1 MMRALFVTGSLVHG
15 GAERHTITLM
25 NRLSARGHE
34 CHAVYVK
41 NDPSQFP
48 RIHLGRSGTVL
59 CLDAAHYFDTTAL
72 RRFIAHIRHVQPTVM
87 VAANA
92 YALMYAFIA
101 RRLSGLHFPL
111 LVTYHSTLLLGFKEQ
126 VKMLIDRFFFLATD
140 CLVFV
145 CDAQRRYWRQRAVFS
160 RRNEVI
166 YNGVDVNAYNAAEYA
181 EQGHQWRA
189 QVGFADGDYVIGMLA
204 VLRPEKNPKQL
215 LEAVARLRRRGI
227 PARALLIGDGPMR
240 NAIEALAWDLGIEP
254 YVAITGLQEDVRPC
268 LAACDVVT
276 LCSTTEALSLAA
288 IEAMAMGLPVVHSR
302 VGGAAELI
310 THEVNGLL
318 FPVGDTQALVDAL
331 ARLADRS
338 LARRMGSNA
347 RRTVEAQFSEKAM
360 LDRYENLL
368 LDLCHPGIEAHGP
381 TPRGMAG

>member
-1 MMRALFVTGSLVHG
+1 MLRTIFVTGSLVHG
-15 GAERHTITLM
+15 GAEHHTITLM
-25 NRLSARGHE
+25 NRLSGRGHE

-41 NDPSQFP
+41 NDSSQFE
-48 RIHLGRSGTVL
+48 RIHLGRRGTVL
-59 CLDAAHYFDTTAL
+59 CLDATHYFDTAAL
-72 RRFIAHIRHVQPTVM
+72 GRFVEHIRQVQPSVI

-92 YALMYAFIA
+92 YALMYAFLA

-111 LVTYHSTLLLGFKEQ
+111 LVTYHSTRLVGVKEQ
-126 VKMLIDRFFFLATD
+126 LKMLVDRFFFLASD

-145 CDAQRRYWRQRAVFS
+145 CDSQRQYWRQRAVFS

-166 YNGVDVNAYNAAEYA
+166 HNGVDCNYYNPSGHI
-181 EQGHQWRA
+181 EQGRQWRTR
-189 QVGFADGDYVIGMLA
+189 VGFDHGDYVIGMIA
-204 VLRPEKNPKQL
+204 VLRPEKNPLQL
-215 LEAVARLRRRGI
+215 VEAIARLRRLGI

-240 NAIEALAWDLGIEP
+240 AAIESVAQELDIGP

-268 LAACDVVT
+268 IAACDVVT

-288 IEAMAMGLPVVHSR
+288 IEAMAMGRPVVHSE

-310 THEVNGLL
+310 TSEINGLL
-318 FPVGDTQALVDAL
+318 FPVNDTRALVNAL
-331 ARLADRS
+331 ARLADRN
-338 LARRMGSNA
+338 LAERMGSNA
-347 RRTVEAQFSEKAM
+347 RRTVETQFSEKAM

>member
-1 MMRALFVTGSLVHG
+1 MLRAIFVTGSLVHG

-25 NRLSARGHE
+25 NRLTSRGHE

-41 NDPSQFP
+41 NDPSQLA
-48 RIHLGRSGTVL
+48 RIQIGRQGSIL
-59 CLDAAHYFDTTAL
+59 CLDAAHYFDTAAL
-72 RRFIAHIRHVQPTVM
+72 GRFVAHIRQVQPTVM

-145 CDAQRRYWRQRAVFS
+145 CDAQRRYWRQRVVFA

-166 YNGVDVNAYNAAEYA
+166 HNGVDVNAFNAAEYA
-181 EQGHQWRA
+181 EAGCQWRTR
-189 QVGFADGDYVIGMLA
+189 VGFADGDYVIGMLA
-204 VLRPEKNPKQL
+204 VLRPEKNPRQL
-215 LEAVARLRRRGI
+215 LEAVSRLRRRGI
-227 PARALLIGDGPMR
+227 PARALLIGDGPLR

-288 IEAMAMGLPVVHSR
+288 IEAMAMGRPVVHSNI
-302 VGGAAELI
+302 GGAAELI
-310 THEVNGLL
+310 TPDVDGLL
-318 FPVGDTQALVDAL
+318 FPVGDTRALVDAL
-331 ARLADRS
+331 AKLADRS
-338 LARRMGSNA
+338 LASRMGGNA
-347 RRTVEAQFSEKAM
+347 RRTVESKFSEKAM

-368 LDLCHPGIEAHGP
+368 LDLCHQGMEAHGP